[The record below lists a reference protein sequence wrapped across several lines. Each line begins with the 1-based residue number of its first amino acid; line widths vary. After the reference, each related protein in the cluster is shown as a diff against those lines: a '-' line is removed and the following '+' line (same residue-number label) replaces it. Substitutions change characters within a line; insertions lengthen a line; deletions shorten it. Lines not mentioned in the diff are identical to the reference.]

1 MHREAVTQQTKKE
14 GHSGASVISGL
25 FPGVQVERDW
35 WGALQQVCSCRSRL
49 AHKRRLTATE
59 RRGETPSGKFS
70 PNNSS
75 LFLVRS
81 SWVRGKS
88 RKHGFGS
95 RSWVKMSSPHCGSAN
110 CWHPFYTTA
119 DLLQDI
125 HHIYVD
131 WASTAKEQH
140 QTLQLTLRP
149 KSLPASATAARTAC
163 SSFSLEQCV
172 CRTKW
177 RKKIMFCCIFEK
189 ERFRFG
195 LDLTIKLTSVS

>member
-81 SWVRGKS
+81 SWIRRKS
-88 RKHGFGS
+88 QKHGFGS

-110 CWHPFYTTA
+110 CWRP
-119 DLLQDI
+119 
-125 HHIYVD
+125 
-131 WASTAKEQH
+131 STP
-140 QTLQLTLRP
+140 QLI
-149 KSLPASATAARTAC
+149 S
-163 SSFSLEQCV
+163 
-172 CRTKW
+172 CRTSITFMSTELRQ
-177 RKKIMFCCIFEK
+177 RKNSTRRFSWPFAPVPSCISKCSTDAMFIFQPGTVCLQKKMEGK
-189 ERFRFG
+189 KKCLLYFWEG
-195 LDLTIKLTSVS
+195 EI

>member
-49 AHKRRLTATE
+49 AHKTQADNDRATWRDTLRE
-59 RRGETPSGKFS
+59 IQPKQFLLVSRQVLLDSREEPETRFRFTQLGEDVLA
-70 PNNSS
+70 S
-75 LFLVRS
+75 L
-81 SWVRGKS
+81 WVS
-88 RKHGFGS
+88 ELL
-95 RSWVKMSSPHCGSAN
+95 M
-110 CWHPFYTTA
+110 PFYTTA

-149 KSLPASATAARTAC
+149 SPFLHQQVQHGRYVHLSAWNSVFA
-163 SSFSLEQCV
+163 EQNG
-172 CRTKW
+172 K
-177 RKKIMFCCIFEK
+177 KKIMFCCIFEK

>member
-59 RRGETPSGKFS
+59 RRGETPSGKLS

-81 SWVRGKS
+81 SRVRGKS

-110 CWHPFYTTA
+110 CWRPFYTTA

-131 WASTAKEQH
+131 GASTVKEQH

-149 KSLPASATAARTAC
+149 SPFPHQQLQHGRHVHLSAWNSVFA
-163 SSFSLEQCV
+163 EQNGE
-172 CRTKW
+172 
-177 RKKIMFCCIFEK
+177 KKTTFFVVFL
-189 ERFRFG
+189 RRD